1 MPDSKD
7 FYPGQRLSYASH
19 PCTVRYTGPVH
30 STTGTWL
37 GVEWDDPTRGKHSG
51 SHNGH
56 QYFTCL
62 HPSPTS
68 ASFVR
73 PSRKPDEKRTFVQAL
88 KAKYASESDDEDEED
103 DGLVD
108 PHVQVVFNVQRGV
121 DGKPV
126 NLGGK
131 MGRGKGKGKEK
142 REIKFSGKVAEEV
155 GFDKIRKQLAQLS
168 ELKIVILD
176 GLCMWRPEARG
187 ERWMAEGEK
196 TDVREACPKAMELD
210 LSRNLF
216 EEWREVAGI
225 CEQLDRLGSLRVDGT
240 RFRDTTLTDIER
252 ERCLKAFHGIKVLKL
267 EDNLLPWED
276 LARLTHLFPILS
288 TFSASSNL
296 YSTLSSHTLNPSITD
311 LTLEDNLITSLS
323 SLASLTTLPN
333 LARLIL
339 KSNKISDITTTPTT
353 PLPIFPPSVREV
365 DLSFNEISAWAFIES
380 LAHVFPGL
388 TSLRVSHNPL
398 YENLHAPDGRVLTP
412 DDGYMLTLARLGN
425 LKTLNH
431 SPINDKERLNAE
443 SYYLSMIAK
452 EVQFAP
458 EGLRE
463 QILASHPRYGWLCE
477 EYGEPDV
484 KRSVDA
490 VNPNSLAARLV
501 KIKFHRAPGEA
512 VFEAE
517 IPMSCTA
524 YTVLG
529 IVGKRFGVPPLKC
542 RMIWETGDWMSAR
555 KTMGGVT
562 DEEWESDDSEADIG
576 MQRIM
581 REVEIVPGTRSIGT
595 WVDGTEA
602 AVRVEV
608 K

>member
-1 MPDSKD
+1 MTDSQA
-7 FYPGQRLSYASH
+7 FYPGQRLSYSSH
-19 PCTVRYTGPVH
+19 PCTIRYHGPVTGTTGP
-30 STTGTWL
+30 WL

-51 SHNGH
+51 SHAGH

-62 HPSPTS
+62 NPSPTC

-73 PSRKPDEKRTFVQAL
+73 PSRKPDEKRSFVQAL
-88 KAKYASESDDEDEED
+88 KSKYASESDGEGDDEGFED
-103 DGLVD
+103 PD
-108 PHVQVVFNVQRGV
+108 VQVVFNVQQGV
-121 DGKPV
+121 DGRPV
-126 NLGGK
+126 NLDGK
-131 MGRGKGKGKEK
+131 AERARVKEK

-168 ELKIVILD
+168 ELKIIILD

-187 ERWMAEGEK
+187 ERWMAEGGK

-216 EEWREVAGI
+216 EEWREVVGI

-240 RFRDTTLTDIER
+240 RFRDTTLTDTER
-252 ERCLKAFHGIKVLKL
+252 ERCLKAFHGIKTLKL
-267 EDNLLPWED
+267 EENLLPWED
-276 LARLTHLFPILS
+276 LARLTHLFPALT

-296 YSTLSSHTLNPSITD
+296 YKTLSSNTLNPRITD
-311 LTLEDNLITSLS
+311 LTLEDNLIASIS
-323 SLASLTTLPN
+323 SLAPLTTLPN
-333 LARLIL
+333 LTRLIL
-339 KSNKISDITTTPTT
+339 KSNKITDIISTPTT
-353 PLPIFPPSVREV
+353 PLPIFNSTVHEV
-365 DLSFNEISAWAFIES
+365 DLSFNEISAWTFIES

-388 TSLRVSHNPL
+388 TSLRISHNPL
-398 YENLHAPDGRVLTP
+398 YEHLQAPDGRTLTA
-412 DDGYMLTLARLGN
+412 DDGYMLTLARLGS

-458 EGLRE
+458 ERLRE
-463 QILASHPRYGWLCE
+463 QILASHPRYAWLCD
-477 EYGEPDV
+477 EYGEPDI
-484 KRSVDA
+484 KRSIGA

-501 KIKFHRAPGEA
+501 KMKLYQAAGGE
-512 VFEAE
+512 VFEME

-529 IVGKRFGVPPLKC
+529 IVGKRFDVAPLKC
-542 RMIWETGDWMSAR
+542 RLVWETGDWMSAR
-555 KTMGGVT
+555 KTMGGMVD
-562 DEEWESDDSEADIG
+562 DEWDSDDDEAEIG

-595 WVDGTEA
+595 WIDGTEA
-602 AVRVEV
+602 VVRVEV